1 MAWVFLIL
9 AGVLEMVSVLFMKL
23 SNGFRNFKYTLITV
37 IMMAVDFYLLSL
49 ALKEIP
55 IGTGYAIWTGI
66 GAAGSVLLGMLFFK
80 EPKSFLKITFLSFII
95 IGTVGL
101 KLTSA

>member
-1 MAWVFLIL
+1 MAWLFLVA
-9 AGVLEMVSVLFMKL
+9 AGIFEMVFVLFMKL
-23 SNGFRNFKYTLITV
+23 SNGFRNLKFSLLTFAT
-37 IMMAVDFYLLSL
+37 MAVDFYLLSL

-66 GAAGSVLLGMLFFK
+66 GAAGSVILGMLAFK
-80 EPKSFLKITFLSFII
+80 EPKSALKILFLSFIV
-95 IGTVGL
+95 IGAVGL